1 MMCNGNSSSER
12 ETCGDR
18 GDTGIIGAGDTDIA
32 LSAIDGDGE
41 RDGELE
47 AGEDCIEDTGVMDIV
62 DLLLRR
68 YLLGFCEYY
77 TSYSL

>member
-1 MMCNGNSSSER
+1 MCNGNSSSER
-12 ETCGDR
+12 ETWGDR

-47 AGEDCIEDTGVMDIV
+47 SGEDTGVMDIV

-68 YLLGFCEYY
+68 YLLGFCE
-77 TSYSL
+77 